1 MMNMTVKAKAVYT
14 LYRAKRIDIEGVR
27 RAVAENVITAA
38 DFEVI
43 TGTAYVA

>member
-1 MMNMTVKAKAVYT
+1 MSAKAKAIRT
-14 LYRAKRIDIEGVR
+14 LYRAKRIDMDGVR

-38 DFEVI
+38 EFEII

>member
-1 MMNMTVKAKAVYT
+1 MSAKAKAIRT
-14 LYRAKRIDIEGVR
+14 LYRAKRIDLDGVR

-38 DFEVI
+38 EFEII